1 MFSVPIAMAVFPLVG
16 AFLCFFISFYE
27 FHKAFVLVFVYLTE
41 TLDESIDKRDRCAMK
56 SVLCDLLNYNVI
68 GKE

>member
-1 MFSVPIAMAVFPLVG
+1 MVAFPLVG
-16 AFLCFFISFYE
+16 AFLSFFISFYE
-27 FHKAFVLVFVYLTE
+27 FHKAFLLIFVDLTE
-41 TLDESIDKRDRCAMK
+41 ILNKRIEKKDRCAMK